1 MISLIDYITE
11 SYVINESFKNSKIL
25 TSVATQCKK
34 YGIPFNE
41 VFRTTKNRTW
51 GHRNIDFTQI
61 TDNDFE
67 AIEVTS
73 SNAEDIY
80 ANYLYEN
87 AISDNYKGYLLLF
100 KDTKSDL
107 WIAAKIPDVI
117 GYESGAVCFVSLV
130 PSDIAAK
137 NGFSTNSNIGDI
149 LTDWKTYTRNGAQ
162 RTTSKKLSKKQTL
175 GFIVGTTMYAVP
187 TEKLD
192 TSNKRAK
199 RDKIRDGAT
208 ALMSDYELRKENL
221 YRYNT
226 SIFNKMQKEGTL
238 DKFNDDIVKFCESV
252 ENWIAVNKLK
262 TKSITD
268 NLKKYLSQLQG
279 LAGQTEGAAA
289 TPSHLKWSKELV
301 TKINDEMKEISK
313 TMNK

>member
-11 SYVINESFKNSKIL
+11 SYGINESFNNSKIL

-41 VFRTTKNRTW
+41 VFRATKNLTW
-51 GHRNIDFTQI
+51 THRNIDFTQI
-61 TDNDFE
+61 SDDDFE

-73 SNAEDIY
+73 SNADDIY

-87 AISDNYKGYLLLF
+87 TITDNYKGYLLLF

-107 WIAAKIPDVI
+107 WIAAKVPDVV
-117 GYESGAVCFVSLV
+117 GYDSGADCFVSLV
-130 PSDIAAK
+130 PSDVATK
-137 NGFSTNSNIGDI
+137 NGFSTSSNVGDI

-162 RTTSKKLSKKQTL
+162 RTKNKKLSKKQTL
-175 GFIVGTTMYAVP
+175 DFIVGTTMYAVP

-192 TSNKRAK
+192 TSNKRTE
-199 RDKIRDGAT
+199 RDKMRDGAT

-226 SIFNKMQKEGTL
+226 SIFNKMKREGTL
-238 DKFNDDIVKFCESV
+238 DKFNDDIVEFCESV
-252 ENWIAVNKLK
+252 ENWIAANKLK
-262 TKSITD
+262 TKPVID
-268 NLKKYLSQLQG
+268 KLKKYLNQLWRFT
-279 LAGQTEGAAA
+279 GQIDGAAA
-289 TPSHLKWSKELV
+289 TPTHLEWVKELV
-301 TKINDEMKEISK
+301 TKVNDEMKEISNTLRK
-313 TMNK
+313 